1 MSVFAPKYHIG
12 ALTDENITEGRMST
26 VGRTGQ
32 HHEITVYFS
41 GEQYGVTVKGEE
53 RILDSGKRLEI
64 RSFRNTD
71 GCTVKI
77 LTPDDVIGIFYLH
90 QSGIISVDR
99 HKGLA
104 FFIYKLNLIFIKIPM
119 NCIFAA
125 SHVDIRNTVDL
136 FPTEHADE
144 FITVRHYGTV
154 EDSGYSF
161 YRISANNR
169 VLTISPYRCS
179 GMVFGFILP
188 GYIRYCRADHLNLAH
203 SGYLIS
209 VLFILLPVLRT
220 LHFCE

>member
-1 MSVFAPKYHIG
+1 MSA
-12 ALTDENITEGRMST
+12 
-26 VGRTGQ
+26 VGRAGQ

-41 GEQYGVTVKGEE
+41 GEQYSVTVKGKE

-71 GCTVKI
+71 GCAVKI
-77 LTPDDVIGIFYLH
+77 LTPDDIVGIFYLH
-90 QSGIISVDR
+90 QSGIISVNR
-99 HKGLA
+99 HERACLLHLQTES
-104 FFIYKLNLIFIKIPM
+104 YLIKIPV

-161 YRISANNR
+161 TGFLPIIGFSLYLHTGAPVWSSGLSCQGTLGTAGLIILTLLIR
-169 VLTISPYRCS
+169 VTSFLY
-179 GMVFGFILP
+179 
-188 GYIRYCRADHLNLAH
+188 
-203 SGYLIS
+203 YLS
-209 VLFILLPVLRT
+209 CFLF
-220 LHFCE
+220 